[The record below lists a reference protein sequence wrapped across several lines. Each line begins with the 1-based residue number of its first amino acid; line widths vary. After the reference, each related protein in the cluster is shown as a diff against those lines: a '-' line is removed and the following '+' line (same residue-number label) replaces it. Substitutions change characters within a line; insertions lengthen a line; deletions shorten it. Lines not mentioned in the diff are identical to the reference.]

1 MIKIK
6 DIDKSEPYNKLK
18 DYYDLALCSDQ
29 ESIEAISISSY
40 DKETNQVESRYVN
53 LKYIIGKEM
62 IFFSNYNSTKANNFK
77 DHKQISA
84 LIYWNKI
91 DLQIRMKA
99 EIRKTDPFF
108 SDEHFKKRKKEKNAL
123 AISSKQSQI
132 IDSHK
137 DVKKS
142 YENIL
147 DSNDL
152 FVRPNYWGGYSF
164 IPYYFEFW
172 KGHEF
177 RLNKRDVY
185 ELKNKEWIRFK
196 LQP

>member
-6 DIDKSEPYNKLK
+6 DIDRSEPYNKFK
-18 DYYDLALCSDQ
+18 DYYDLASSSNQ
-29 ESIEAISISSY
+29 ESIDAISISSY

-53 LKYIIGKEM
+53 LKYVIGKEL
-62 IFFSNYNSTKANNFK
+62 IFFSNYNSMKAINFK
-77 DHKQISA
+77 NHNQISA

-91 DLQIRMKA
+91 NLQIRMKA
-99 EIRKTDPFF
+99 KIKKTDPIF
-108 SDEHFKKRKKEKNAL
+108 SDEYFKKRKKEKNAL

-132 IDSHK
+132 IDSHE
-137 DVKKS
+137 DVKNNYK
-142 YENIL
+142 NTL
-147 DSNDL
+147 DMDDL
-152 FVRPNYWGGYSF
+152 YLRPNYWGGYSF

-177 RLNKRDVY
+177 RLNERDVY
-185 ELKNKEWIRFK
+185 EFNNKEWTHFK